1 MKAELPK
8 TRDDALNHGA
18 IGNGQVLALVSPD
31 ARVEWLCLPRFDS
44 PSVFGCLLDR
54 EKGGCWGLE
63 AAGGLRHS
71 FMEYVRNTNVLRTR
85 LEAADGV
92 CEVFD
97 YAPRVP
103 AGLSVD
109 APLEIHRLVLPVS
122 GNPTLRIRFDPR
134 PDYGRAR
141 VELVPV
147 DGGLETYGGAHRLYL
162 RTNVP
167 ATYVLT
173 QQPVRVDH
181 GRYFVFSCG
190 RPSELSSVAATEHIM
205 EMTVRGWRA
214 WAKSCALPSFA
225 PEAVLRSALCLKLHT
240 FLDTGAVIAA
250 ATTSIPEALGTE
262 RTWDY
267 RYCWLRDAAFT
278 VEALRRLS
286 HLTEGEAFVRFLRD
300 VAEAGPLQP
309 VYGIGG
315 ERDLP
320 EEQLPHLA
328 GFAGTQPVRVG
339 NSACTQTQHD
349 VMGEVI
355 LCLETMLT
363 DPRIVADQPEGLLRL
378 VERLVETA
386 IEASGTMDT
395 GIWEF
400 RTLRKFY
407 TFSQAQCWV
416 AAHRGAE
423 FARAFGHPELA
434 DRWLAWA
441 GPFRERI
448 LGEAYSEP
456 LGYFTQAL
464 KGRHADAS
472 NLLLPTLG
480 FIEAKDP
487 RFVSTVRAYERLLVK
502 NGLMLRYRH
511 PDDFGATT
519 TAFSICSFWWVEALA
534 MMGELDRA
542 VEVFQQLLSHAN
554 PLGLFSEDID
564 PETGRLLGNF
574 PQAYT
579 HVGLVHAAITLGEL
593 LDARAP
599 KFRAWS

>member
-1 MKAELPK
+1 M
-8 TRDDALNHGA
+8 NHGA

-31 ARVEWLCLPRFDS
+31 TCVEWLCLPRFDS

-54 EKGGCWGLE
+54 ERGGCWGFE
-63 AAGGLRHS
+63 AAAGPLQTR
-71 FMEYVRNTNVLRTR
+71 MEYVRNTNVLRTR
-85 LEAADGV
+85 VETSDGV
-92 CEVFD
+92 CDVFD
-97 YAPRVP
+97 YAPRTP

-109 APLEIHRLVLPVS
+109 AAMEIHRLVLPVS
-122 GNPTLRIRFDPR
+122 GNPTLQVRFDPR
-134 PDYGRAR
+134 PDYARAQ

-147 DGGLETYGGAHRLYL
+147 DGGLEIHGGAHRLYL
-162 RTNVP
+162 HTNVP
-167 ATYVLT
+167 ANYLLNN
-173 QQPVRVDH
+173 QPIRVDH
-181 GRYFVFSCG
+181 GRYFALSCG
-190 RPSELSSVAATEHIM
+190 RPPELRSVETAQHIM
-205 EMTVRGWRA
+205 EMTVSSWRA

-240 FLDTGAVIAA
+240 FLDTGAIIAA

-286 HLTEGEAFVRFLRD
+286 HLAEGEAFVRFLRD

-320 EEQLPHLA
+320 EEKLTHLA

-339 NSACTQTQHD
+339 NAACTQTQHD
-349 VMGEVI
+349 VMGEMI
-355 LCLETMLT
+355 LCLETILT
-363 DPRIVADQPEGLLRL
+363 DPRIVVDRPEGLLRL
-378 VERLVETA
+378 VETLVETA
-386 IEASGTMDT
+386 IRASSTQDT

-400 RTLRKFY
+400 RTLPKFY
-407 TFSQAQCWV
+407 TFSQVQCWV
-416 AAHRGAE
+416 AASRGAE
-423 FARAFGHPELA
+423 FARTFGRPELA
-434 DRWLAWA
+434 ERWLNWA

-448 LGEAYSEP
+448 LREAYSDR
-456 LGYFTQAL
+456 LGYFTQSL
-464 KGRHADAS
+464 NGQNPDAS
-472 NLLLPTLG
+472 SLLLPTLG
-480 FIEAKDP
+480 FIDAKDP
-487 RFVSTVRAYERLLVK
+487 RFISTVRAYERLLVK
-502 NGLMLRYRH
+502 NNLMLRYRH
-511 PDDFGATT
+511 PDDFGETT

-542 VEVFQQLLSHAN
+542 VELFQRLLGHAN
-554 PLGLFSEDID
+554 PSGLFSEDID

-579 HVGLVHAAITLGEL
+579 HVGLIHAAITIGGL
-593 LDARAP
+593 LDARAT

>member
-1 MKAELPK
+1 MNAQSTDVTNWE
-8 TRDDALNHGA
+8 LNHGA

-31 ARVEWLCLPRFDS
+31 TRVEWLCMPRFDS
-44 PSVFGCLLDR
+44 PSVFGSLLDR
-54 EKGGCWGLE
+54 KIGGSWGFE
-63 AAGGLRHS
+63 FSGDRS
-71 FMEYVRNTNVLRTR
+71 KNRMEYVRNTNVLRTR
-85 LEAADGV
+85 IEAADGV

-97 YAPRVP
+97 YAPRLP

-122 GNPTLRIRFDPR
+122 GNPTLRVRFDPR
-134 PDYGRAR
+134 PDYGRAH
-141 VELVPV
+141 VEFVPM
-147 DGGLETYGGAHRLYL
+147 DGGLEIYGGAHRLFL

-167 ATYVLT
+167 VTYVLNH
-173 QQPVRVDH
+173 QPIRVDH

-190 RPSELSSVAATEHIM
+190 RPSELSSIAATEHVM

-214 WAKSCALPSFA
+214 WGKTCALPSFA

-240 FLDTGAVIAA
+240 FVDTGAVIAA
-250 ATTSIPEALGTE
+250 ATTSIPEAFGTE

-286 HLTEGEAFVRFLRD
+286 HLAEGEAFVRFLRD

-315 ERDLP
+315 ERNLP
-320 EEQLPHLA
+320 EEQLTHLA
-328 GFAGTQPVRVG
+328 GFANTQPVRVG

-349 VMGEVI
+349 VMGEMI
-355 LCLETMLT
+355 LCLETVLT
-363 DPRIVADQPEGLLRL
+363 DPRIVVDQPEGLMSL
-378 VERLVETA
+378 VERLVSAA
-386 IEASGTMDT
+386 IEASSTQDT

-400 RTLRKFY
+400 RTLPKFY
-407 TFSQAQCWV
+407 TFSQVQCWV

-423 FARAFGHPELA
+423 FARAFGRADLA
-434 DRWLAWA
+434 ERWLAWA

-448 LGEAYSEP
+448 LREAYSEQ
-456 LGYFTQAL
+456 LGYFTQSL
-464 KGRHADAS
+464 NGQNPDAS

-502 NGLMLRYRH
+502 NNVMLRYRH
-511 PDDFGATT
+511 PDDFGETT
-519 TAFSICSFWWVEALA
+519 NAFSICSFWWVEALA
-534 MMGELDRA
+534 MIGELDHA
-542 VEVFQQLLSHAN
+542 AEIFQRLLSHAN

-579 HVGLVHAAITLGEL
+579 HVGLIHAAITLGEL
-593 LDARAP
+593 LDARST